1 MMTLSLNE
9 LGHQLLGWLAPLS
22 IELAA
27 LAVLILA
34 AGHLLPIRSPALRHL
49 LWLAV
54 LVKPLAALLVSSHY
68 TVYAPLVPL
77 AEPGSPLADLHV
89 EHLAVEAAAFPPI
102 AESSTRLA
110 AAGWVALLWLLG
122 AALLSGRI
130 LIGHGILHRLRRQA
144 HVQRHGPLFAALRQA
159 RASLHCHTGVEVAT
173 SPSIRSPM
181 VLGILR
187 PVILVPAELVD
198 RVRTDELSLVLMHEL
213 AHVRRCDNLVLLL
226 QRLVTAALFFHP
238 ALWLCGRMLR
248 REAERACDDLVVG
261 ATGRP
266 EAYARGLT
274 LVAEGAAHVNQ
285 SARSIPMMSTL
296 AATGSDLSQRI
307 RRTLDGRARRM
318 GPRARVLAVILLCP
332 LAALTLP
339 SYGVADSTADEVT
352 AAAGV
357 ASASVSADGI
367 RGEEVAADSEEER
380 RTVLVEPGPDSTT
393 EWTVEA
399 MERRIRESIRRR
411 IQEATDGGEPVP
423 ELLLRILDNHSM
435 IRDMAEAGL
444 KCQECARIKR
454 GTAQSDLRNL
464 FLVVYRDGSMKLNEK
479 PVTLETLGDELQAK
493 RQLVVNNRMVI
504 QHDERAPDG
513 QVVQVMDVVRQAGL
527 VSLGYPVIATEEGH
541 GTLQD
546 ALSTDPEA
554 WSGALKARL
563 LELQP
568 GSTIEEVSDL
578 VRHRRNWLN
587 PGAAA
592 PDSWSDEPYGTLDKD
607 CRGCP
612 QETATGTE

>member
-1 MMTLSLNE
+1 MSWTLNE
-9 LGHQLLGWLAPLS
+9 LGHQLLGWLVPLS

-27 LAVLILA
+27 LAVLVLA
-34 AGHLLPIRSPALRHL
+34 AGRLLPIRSPALRHL

-54 LVKPLAALLVSSHY
+54 LVKPLVSLLVNSPC

-77 AEPGSPLADLHV
+77 AEPASPVADLHV
-89 EHLAVEAAAFPPI
+89 EHLVVQAAASPPI
-102 AESSTRLA
+102 AESSPRLTA
-110 AAGWVALLWLLG
+110 VGWGMVLWLVG
-122 AALLSGRI
+122 AALLTGRI
-130 LIGHGILHRLRRQA
+130 LIGHRVLRRLRQEA
-144 HVQRHGPLFAALRQA
+144 HLQRGGPLFAALRQA
-159 RASLHCHTGVEVAT
+159 RASLDCHPGVEVAT

-187 PVILVPAELVD
+187 PLIVVPADLVQ
-198 RVRTDELSLVLMHEL
+198 RLRGDELTLVLMHEL
-213 AHVRRCDNLVLLL
+213 AHVRRCDNLTLLL
-226 QRLVTAALFFHP
+226 QRLITAVLFFHP

-248 REAERACDDLVVG
+248 REAEQACDDLVVS
-261 ATGRP
+261 AAGRA

-274 LVAEGAAHVNQ
+274 LVAEGAHSNPP
-285 SARSIPMMSTL
+285 ARRVPMSSTL
-296 AATGSDLSQRI
+296 AATESDLSQRI
-307 RRTLDGRARRM
+307 RRTLDGGASRM
-318 GPRARVLAVILLCP
+318 GPRARLLAVVLLSP
-332 LAALTLP
+332 LAAVTLP
-339 SYGVADSTADEVT
+339 AYGVADSATDEVT

-367 RGEEVAADSEEER
+367 LGEEAAADSEEQR

-411 IQEATDGGEPVP
+411 IQEATDSGEPAP
-423 ELLLRILDNHSM
+423 ELWLRILDNHSM

-444 KCQECARIKR
+444 KCRECARIKR
-454 GTAQSDLRNL
+454 GTAQRDLRNL

-479 PVTLETLGDELQAK
+479 PVTLGTLGDELQAR

-504 QHDERAPDG
+504 QHDGRAPEG
-513 QVVQVMDVVRQAGL
+513 QVVQVMDVIRQAGL

-541 GTLQD
+541 GTLRE
-546 ALSTDPEA
+546 ALATDPEE
-554 WSGALKARL
+554 WTEELKDRVLA
-563 LELQP
+563 LQP

-587 PGAAA
+587 PGTTD
-592 PDSWSDEPYGTLDKD
+592 PDRWSDEPSSTVDQD

-612 QETATGTE
+612 QETATD